1 MTPASSAPRRAPLLA
16 LLAAAAA
23 LLAPLA
29 RPLAAQQ
36 PDTVPPRDSN
46 ARRDSI
52 IRHDSLLFER
62 AKRRIEGE
70 AVTQV
75 PPRELDA
82 PIRQGLRA
90 PRLRAS
96 VGATMATP
104 FAEDRSGV
112 EVSMQPGA
120 LVGLGVAWDAM
131 MHTTFTFGLRGTR
144 SPVRF
149 EEDGETWSGD
159 PVLLLDAAAGVERA
173 FGSRLALRAGAVG
186 AWIDG
191 PENVVPFSVGGG
203 SRFHLG
209 GELGAAVWLMS
220 SRPLALAFTAQPV
233 RLSGSS
239 IVQPG
244 TVTRF
249 ILELRYGR

>member
-1 MTPASSAPRRAPLLA
+1 MTPATPPRQA
-16 LLAAAAA
+16 LLVALCAAAA
-23 LLAPLA
+23 LAAPLV
-29 RPLAAQQ
+29 RPLRAQQ
-36 PDTVPPRDSN
+36 PDTLPKPDSV

-52 IRHDSLLFER
+52 MRHDSLLFER
-62 AKRRIEGE
+62 ARRRIEGE
-70 AVTQV
+70 GVTQV

-96 VGATMATP
+96 VGATAATA
-104 FAEDRSGV
+104 FAEQVDGATV
-112 EVSMQPGA
+112 TMQPGPI
-120 LVGLGVAWDAM
+120 VGLGVAWDAM
-131 MHTTFTFGLRGTR
+131 MRTTFTFGLRGTR
-144 SPVRF
+144 SAVRF
-149 EEDGETWSGD
+149 EEDGERWSGD
-159 PVLLLDAAAGVERA
+159 PVLLLDGAAGVERA
-173 FGSRLALRAGAVG
+173 FGPRFALRAGAVG

-209 GELGAAVWLMS
+209 GELGASAWLMS
-220 SRPLALAFTAQPV
+220 SRPLALSLTAQPL

-239 IVQPG
+239 VVEPG